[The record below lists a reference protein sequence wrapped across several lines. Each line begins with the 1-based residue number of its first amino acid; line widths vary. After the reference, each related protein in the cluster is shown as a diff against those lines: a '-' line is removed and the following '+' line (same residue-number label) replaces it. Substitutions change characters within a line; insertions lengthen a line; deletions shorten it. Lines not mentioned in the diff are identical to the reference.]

1 MGLEDLWKSNHC
13 SCQCKVRA
21 EAATEMGLQHQEQL
35 CCESK
40 SKPLEE
46 LNQEVVVSAQLVV
59 DFFTHLLDNIRF
71 QQEQLPKQI
80 RHLTTVVTIDTMAIH
95 GKSLRPSVSSSP
107 ICWCIRLVQGAPSCA
122 PMASWTSD
130 ELRAQ
135 QTNLT
140 NVFDNLCTCLWCCNK
155 KCPSLEKLCYVS
167 WAQENKHFRQE
178 VFAQLSKKNCIK
190 VLHTSLS
197 DKTWQDPHVQTRFQ
211 AWDSV
216 S

>member
-1 MGLEDLWKSNHC
+1 
-13 SCQCKVRA
+13 
-21 EAATEMGLQHQEQL
+21 MGLQHQEQL

-107 ICWCIRLVQGAPSCA
+107 ICWCIRLVQDAPSK
-122 PMASWTSD
+122 
-130 ELRAQ
+130 Q
-135 QTNLT
+135 
-140 NVFDNLCTCLWCCNK
+140 
-155 KCPSLEKLCYVS
+155 
-167 WAQENKHFRQE
+167 
-178 VFAQLSKKNCIK
+178 
-190 VLHTSLS
+190 
-197 DKTWQDPHVQTRFQ
+197 KT
-211 AWDSV
+211 
-216 S
+216 